1 MADETGNKQ
10 QKQVL
15 FWLSFAV
22 LLALAILAL
31 QKILLPFV
39 AGVVLAYALNPVA
52 DGIERIGIGRTLASL
67 VLVLF
72 LVIVFVLA
80 VVFLVPILVDQARQI
95 AAALP
100 GDLQEIRPKLQEWVH
115 QKFGPRVDVLSGFV
129 DAAIRQFSD
138 NWTGLAGTLAK
149 RIWDQGWALIDFL
162 SILFITPI
170 VVFYLLVDWPVM
182 LRRLTEW
189 LPREHEHTILRVV
202 GQMDQAISAFIR
214 GQGLIC
220 LVLGTLYTVGLSLIG
235 LPYGILIGIVT
246 GVLTFIPVVGT
257 VVGLVTASLV
267 ALLHGGGELMIVLKV
282 VGIFALGQAIDS
294 GFLSPR
300 IVGPKAGLHPVGL
313 IFSLFVFS
321 YLFGFVGVLVAVP
334 MAAAVAV
341 LIRFALELY
350 LGSKIYK
357 GHNTDQ
363 PSQPPG
369 GPV

>member
-1 MADETGNKQ
+1 MANKAGNKQ

-22 LLALAILAL
+22 LLLLAILVL

-39 AGVVLAYALNPVA
+39 AGVVLAYALNPIA
-52 DGIERIGIGRTLASL
+52 DALERLGLGRTLASL
-67 VLVLF
+67 VVVLVL
-72 LVIVFVLA
+72 VIIFVLA
-80 VVFLVPILVDQARQI
+80 VVFLVPIVVEQARQI

-100 GDLQEIRPKLQEWVH
+100 GDLQDVRPKLQEWAR
-115 QKFGPRVDVLSGFV
+115 QQFGPRIGGLSGFV

-138 NWTGLAGTLAK
+138 NWASFAGTLAK
-149 RIWDQGWALIDFL
+149 RLWDQGWALIDFL

-182 LRRLTEW
+182 LKRLSEW
-189 LPREHEHTILRVV
+189 LPREHEQTILRVV

-214 GQGLIC
+214 GQGVIC
-220 LVLGTLYTVGLSLIG
+220 LVLGTLYTFGLSLIG

-257 VVGLVTASLV
+257 VVGLVTASMV
-267 ALLHGGGELMIVLKV
+267 ALLHGGGDLVILLKV
-282 VGIFALGQAIDS
+282 VAIFVVGQAIDS

-300 IVGPKAGLHPVGL
+300 VVGPKVGLHPVGL

-350 LGSKIYK
+350 LGSKFYS
-357 GHNTDQ
+357 GDDARETE
-363 PSQPPG
+363 PPADG
-369 GPV
+369 AA